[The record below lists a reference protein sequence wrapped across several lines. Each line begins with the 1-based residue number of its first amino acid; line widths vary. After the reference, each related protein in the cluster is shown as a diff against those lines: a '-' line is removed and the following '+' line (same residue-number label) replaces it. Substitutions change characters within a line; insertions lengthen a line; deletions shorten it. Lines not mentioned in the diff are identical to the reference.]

1 MMVLDRV
8 YDIIKFNN
16 LFFVCILRKGI
27 CKNVRKFIIY
37 KYMKELLYVYIKKMV
52 LYRFGVIFF

>member
-1 MMVLDRV
+1 M
-8 YDIIKFNN
+8 YFK
-16 LFFVCILRKGI
+16 KGYM